1 MNNLEKDINNI
12 SPKFVSDLNRDVSKM
27 MDKSALFYR
36 SFARVK
42 TSRSVQHKF
51 NIKNYNSEKKMQDL
65 FGVRIALYF
74 KDDIPICQKIIE
86 STFNVVDISK
96 DMESETV
103 FEPVRLNYV
112 CKLPSDIRQMMDE
125 IFWSSYP
132 IDDTFEIQV
141 RTVFSEGWHEIE
153 HDLRYKCK
161 NDWINENDMNRTMN
175 GIFATLETCDWSILS
190 LFEQITYKKY
200 KDSNWI
206 AMIRNKFR
214 IRFNSESLDKHIVEI
229 FNSKREMA
237 KEYLKLDREKLILAL
252 CSNEISRIPKTM
264 SNIIFISNSLFVNDS
279 DINKITPRLIQE
291 KCGKYKLK

>member
-1 MNNLEKDINNI
+1 MNALEKDINNI
-12 SPKFVSDLNRDVSKM
+12 SSKFASDLNHEVSKM
-27 MDKSALFYR
+27 MDKSAMFYR

-42 TSRSVQHKF
+42 TAKSVQNKF
-51 NIKNYNSEKKMQDL
+51 NIKNYNGEKKMQDL

-86 STFNVVDISK
+86 NTFDVVDISR
-96 DMESETV
+96 DSESETV
-103 FEPVRLNYV
+103 FEPIRLNYV
-112 CKLPSDIRQMMDE
+112 CKLPSDIRQMME
-125 IFWSSYP
+125 EKFWTSYP

-161 NDWINENDMNRTMN
+161 NDWIDENDMNRTMN

-214 IRFNSESLDKHIVEI
+214 IRFLSEVLDDGVVAI
-229 FNSKREMA
+229 FNAKKEMA

-252 CSNEISRIPKTM
+252 CSNEISRIPKNM
-264 SNIIFISNSLFVNDS
+264 SNIIFISNSLFVNDP
-279 DINKITPRLIQE
+279 DINKITPQLICE
-291 KCGKYKLK
+291 KCEKYKAK